1 MFDVG
6 AEKLL
11 AEALAFPIPERAK
24 LLARSAESFVPE
36 EAESGP
42 TLIARGQ
49 IRWFACL
56 ADERR
61 PFLGHLARDERPRS
75 VASRW
80 RVPAAGVS
88 MAP

>member
-24 LLARSAESFVPE
+24 LLARIAESFVPE

-61 PFLGHLARDERPRS
+61 PSSGTELVTSGRARLLL
-75 VASRW
+75 V
-80 RVPAAGVS
+80 GVS
-88 MAP
+88 PPQA